1 MTSNIIS
8 NFWRENSKRNFFD
21 DFDTLCSSPDFV
33 SFGHLAQ
40 IVCTSLAENEWYKK
54 SFAWQSQ
61 GRKARFRNRQS
72 PIGTEIWIGT
82 KWLSVLSPPH
92 RMNTILYPKC
102 HWSLNSIHYSGY
114 SFMNMT
120 FFLMFKLYKIKYL
133 WRHVTITLMKVCHN
147 CEGISN

>member
-61 GRKARFRNRQS
+61 GRKGSEIGKVLSKQRSGLGPSGCQCYHPLTEWIQS
-72 PIGTEIWIGT
+72 CIRSVIEVWIVFT
-82 KWLSVLSPPH
+82 IQDIHSWIWLSF
-92 RMNTILYPKC
+92 
-102 HWSLNSIHYSGY
+102 WSSNSI
-114 SFMNMT
+114 
-120 FFLMFKLYKIKYL
+120 KIK
-133 WRHVTITLMKVCHN
+133 
-147 CEGISN
+147 

>member
-40 IVCTSLAENEWYKK
+40 IVCTSLAEKEWYKK

-61 GRKARFRNRQS
+61 GQDFQSPQQAEEKGSQRNRHQ
-72 PIGTEIWIGT
+72 
-82 KWLSVLSPPH
+82 
-92 RMNTILYPKC
+92 
-102 HWSLNSIHYSGY
+102 
-114 SFMNMT
+114 
-120 FFLMFKLYKIKYL
+120 
-133 WRHVTITLMKVCHN
+133 
-147 CEGISN
+147 